1 MLVFICKI
9 VFTHALRTLYARS
22 AVCLL
27 ASYPDSGLRQVCPHG
42 DLLPGAHVRVAVP
55 LESGFQLL
63 QLLAGEVSPLPPLLL
78 LLGVVRVPVI
88 APVLSTPLLF
98 CGSLKSVEL
107 LHVTATFIWLLNK
120 KYFCIQRVNICTL
133 NVKRFRLGDSA
144 AACKGQRLKKARE
157 QEISKV
163 KAINKLFTVLY
174 IKNKPENRSDSL
186 KPNIYKHVSV
196 LHRFFQTHSDL
207 PSVNMRFF
215 TTSSAHPYLPA
226 AILYSRP
233 NKIAPLN

>member
-1 MLVFICKI
+1 MTLILFILLLIICFRRGISLFILVSGVCEIISFIEVIAREFKRNHPRMPVFICKI

-107 LHVTATFIWLLNK
+107 LHVTATFIWL
-120 KYFCIQRVNICTL
+120 
-133 NVKRFRLGDSA
+133 
-144 AACKGQRLKKARE
+144 
-157 QEISKV
+157 
-163 KAINKLFTVLY
+163 
-174 IKNKPENRSDSL
+174 
-186 KPNIYKHVSV
+186 
-196 LHRFFQTHSDL
+196 
-207 PSVNMRFF
+207 
-215 TTSSAHPYLPA
+215 
-226 AILYSRP
+226 
-233 NKIAPLN
+233 